1 MSFREGEEFVKN
13 IKFKNIKNPPRR
25 RIFYSDNVLIFS
37 FCHQI
42 LKTLP
47 NKLATVIGQTH
58 HGTGLIA

>member
-1 MSFREGEEFVKN
+1 MKFCEGEELVKN
-13 IKFKNIKNPPRR
+13 IKFKNIKNPPWW
-25 RIFYSDNVLIFS
+25 RIFYLDNFLIFS